1 LINEEVTQD
10 DIASIVSRWT
20 GIPVDKMLEG
30 EREKLLE
37 MEKMLSSRVIGQEDA
52 VKAVSNAV
60 RRARSGLQDPRRP
73 IGSFLFLGPTGVGKT
88 ELTKALAEFMF
99 DDDSAMLRL
108 DMSEYMEKHS
118 VSRMIGAPPG
128 YVGYEEGGA
137 LTESVRRRPYQVV
150 LFDEVE
156 KAHPDV
162 FNILLQVLDDGRLTD
177 GQGRTVDFSNTL
189 LILTSN
195 LGADHLVLQEDG
207 ADVEEVRDL
216 VMDSVRS
223 AFRPEF
229 LNRLDEILLFRRL
242 GREHMERIVHIQ
254 LGHLRTLLSERRITL
269 DLSPEAG
276 VWLGEQGY
284 DPAYGARPLK
294 RVIQN
299 TVQNQLAEMILK
311 GNVLDGATVTVG
323 LDKDGLSFDVQNA
336 PQDNT
341 SQDAT

>member
-1 LINEEVTQD
+1 
-10 DIASIVSRWT
+10 
-20 GIPVDKMLEG
+20 
-30 EREKLLE
+30 
-37 MEKMLSSRVIGQEDA
+37 
-52 VKAVSNAV
+52 
-60 RRARSGLQDPRRP
+60 
-73 IGSFLFLGPTGVGKT
+73 
-88 ELTKALAEFMF
+88 
-99 DDDSAMLRL
+99 
-108 DMSEYMEKHS
+108 
-118 VSRMIGAPPG
+118 
-128 YVGYEEGGA
+128 
-137 LTESVRRRPYQVV
+137 
-150 LFDEVE
+150 
-156 KAHPDV
+156 
-162 FNILLQVLDDGRLTD
+162 
-177 GQGRTVDFSNTL
+177 
-189 LILTSN
+189 
-195 LGADHLVLQEDG
+195 
-207 ADVEEVRDL
+207 